1 MDSDPLI
8 LSVETATLG
17 GSVCL
22 SRGLDVLAIASGD
35 PALSHSNTLLR
46 DIQKCLDQAAMSAQ
60 EVDLFAAASGPG
72 SFTGLRIGL
81 ATVKGLAATLDR
93 PCAGIPTLHAIAHAA
108 GSSVSTAA
116 LLPAGR
122 GEVFVQLLSV
132 SDSSVEDLDDAQHLP
147 PEKAVARYVTRPSVR
162 WAGAGAQAN
171 HEVIAGN
178 AAALGYSFSIEG
190 AHPGPDDAFA
200 GWILAEP
207 QRDLAKNVAALAH
220 DQFRRGTLALAD
232 SLTAIYVRPSD
243 AELKCK

>member
-1 MDSDPLI
+1 MQSDPLI
-8 LSVETATLG
+8 LSVETATAG

-22 SRGLDVLAIASGD
+22 SRGVDVLAIASGD

-46 DIQKCLDQAAMSAQ
+46 DIQQCLDQAAISRR

-108 GSSVSTAA
+108 GTSASTVA

-122 GEVFVQLLSV
+122 GEVFVQLLAV
-132 SDSSVEDLDDAQHLP
+132 SDSTVEDLDDAQHLS
-147 PEKAVARYVTRPSVR
+147 PEKAVARYATRPSVR

-171 HEVIAGN
+171 QEVIAAK
-178 AAALGYSFSIEG
+178 AAALGYSFSTEG
-190 AHPGPDDAFA
+190 AQPGSDNAYA
-200 GWILAEP
+200 GWSLAAP
-207 QRDLAKNVAALAH
+207 QRDLARNVAALAY
-220 DQFRRGTLALAD
+220 DEFRRGTLAVAD

>member
-8 LSVETATLG
+8 LSVETATPG

-22 SRGLDVLAIASGD
+22 SRGLDVLSIASGD

-46 DIQKCLDQAAMSAQ
+46 DIHKCLDQAAMSAGD
-60 EVDLFAAASGPG
+60 VDLFAAASGPG

-93 PCAGIPTLHAIAHAA
+93 PCVGIPTLHAIAQAA

-122 GEVFVQLLSV
+122 GEVFVQLLAV
-132 SDSSVEDLDDAQHLP
+132 TDSTVEGLDDAQHLP
-147 PEKAVARYVTRPSVR
+147 PEKAVARYETRPSVR
-162 WAGAGAQAN
+162 WAGAGAHVYQN
-171 HEVIAGN
+171 VIA
-178 AAALGYSFSIEG
+178 AKAEELGYSFSM
-190 AHPGPDDAFA
+190 ADAQPGPSDSFA
-200 GWILAEP
+200 GWILAGP
-207 QRDLAKNVAALAH
+207 QRDLARNVAALAY
-220 DQFRRGTLALAD
+220 DQFRSGTLAVAD

>member
-1 MDSDPLI
+1 MNSDPLI
-8 LSVETATLG
+8 LSVETATMG

-46 DIQKCLDQAAMSAQ
+46 DIQKCLDQAAMSARD
-60 EVDLFAAASGPG
+60 VDFFAAASGPG

-122 GEVFVQLLSV
+122 GEVFVQLLAV
-132 SDSSVEDLDDAQHLP
+132 SDSTVDDLDDAQHLP
-147 PEKAVARYVTRPSVR
+147 PEKAVARYTTRPFVR

-171 HEVIAGN
+171 REVIATK
-178 AAALGYSFSIEG
+178 AAALGYPFAMYG
-190 AHPGPDDAFA
+190 VQARPDDVLA
-200 GWILAEP
+200 GWILAGP
-207 QRDLAKNVAALAH
+207 QRDLAKSVSALAY
-220 DQFRRGTLALAD
+220 DQFRRGALAVAE